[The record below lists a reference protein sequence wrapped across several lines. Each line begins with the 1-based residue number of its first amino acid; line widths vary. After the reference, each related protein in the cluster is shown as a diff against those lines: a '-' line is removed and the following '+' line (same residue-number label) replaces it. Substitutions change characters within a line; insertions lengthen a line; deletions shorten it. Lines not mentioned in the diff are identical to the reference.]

1 MRLNSVLFGLILTLV
16 AGSLS
21 AAERLQAPF
30 DVEGTRAARGAMP
43 KKFTCAAAPAP
54 VRDLTFDGF
63 YQQGTNSS
71 VVDEAKMK
79 AYDAATKT
87 LDAFEMGVQRLG
99 DSYVAAKP
107 AEPAIAACALDWM
120 AGWAG
125 ADALMGKISQQG
137 SYVRKWMLATTAIA
151 YIKIR
156 DDAGLDA
163 AKKQAVEGWMRRW
176 SDAVRADYST
186 RLDRSDKRNNH
197 SYWAG
202 WAVIA
207 AAVALNDRSHFDWA
221 LGQFRK
227 ALDQIKP
234 DGTLPLEMERRQR
247 ALHYHLYAVAPLVM
261 IAETAARNGVNLYD
275 EKNGAFHRLV
285 QRTVE
290 GFDDQSFFEK
300 ASGSKQ
306 EFKNKPNAG
315 DIVWALPYK
324 HRYPAPAL
332 DRWTGKFDRLYST
345 RTGGDFGLLFGK

>member
-1 MRLNSVLFGLILTLV
+1 
-16 AGSLS
+16 
-21 AAERLQAPF
+21 
-30 DVEGTRAARGAMP
+30 
-43 KKFTCAAAPAP
+43 
-54 VRDLTFDGF
+54 
-63 YQQGTNSS
+63 
-71 VVDEAKMK
+71 MK
-79 AYDAATKT
+79 AYNAATKT
-87 LDAFEMGVQRLG
+87 LDAFEQGVQRLG

-107 AEPAIAACALDWM
+107 ADPAIATCALEWI
-120 AGWAG
+120 AGWAA

-137 SYVRKWMLATTAIA
+137 SYVRKWMLASTAMA
-151 YIKIR
+151 YVKVR

-163 AKKQAVEGWMRRW
+163 AKKQTVESWIRRW

-186 RLDRSDKRNNH
+186 KLDRSDKRNNH

-202 WAVIA
+202 WAVMA

-227 ALDQIKP
+227 ALDQIKA

-261 IAETAARNGVNLYD
+261 IAETAARNGVDLYD
-275 EKNGAFHRLV
+275 EKDGIFHRLV

-290 GFDDQSFFEK
+290 GFDDQAFFEK
-300 ASGSKQ
+300 ASGAKQ

-332 DRWTGKFDRLYST
+332 DRWTAKFDRLYST
-345 RTGGDFGLLFGK
+345 RSGGDFGLLFGK